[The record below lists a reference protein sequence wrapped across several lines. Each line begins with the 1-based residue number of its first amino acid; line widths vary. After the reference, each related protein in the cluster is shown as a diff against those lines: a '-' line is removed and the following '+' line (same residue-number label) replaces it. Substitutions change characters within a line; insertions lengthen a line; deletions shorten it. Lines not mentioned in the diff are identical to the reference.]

1 MGIFAPEEELYRD
14 AKQFTF
20 FLIEGDEEKLLHWN
34 IDRSRPQPVI
44 VVDTEIP
51 LTEEEDS
58 FIKIFFSFFKRNT

>member
-1 MGIFAPEEELYRD
+1 
-14 AKQFTF
+14 
-20 FLIEGDEEKLLHWN
+20 
-34 IDRSRPQPVI
+34 